1 MEEIV
6 REILMIPI
14 VILAVGL
21 GLSALAFWICMLVDC
36 IQNESKEGN
45 DRLVWV
51 IVIIATK
58 LLGAIV
64 YYFARRSK
72 RLRLASS

>member
-1 MEEIV
+1 MV
-6 REILMIPI
+6 P
-14 VILAVGL
+14 VAILAVGL
-21 GLSALAFWICMLVDC
+21 GLGALAFWIWMLVDC
-36 IQNESKEGN
+36 IKHESNEGN
-45 DRLVWV
+45 ERVVWV

-58 LLGAIV
+58 LVGAIV

>member
-1 MEEIV
+1 
-6 REILMIPI
+6 
-14 VILAVGL
+14 
-21 GLSALAFWICMLVDC
+21 
-36 IQNESKEGN
+36 
-45 DRLVWV
+45 VWV